1 MSRCK
6 IVKGGVCSAKGFRA
20 AGVAAEIKYKG
31 RNDVALIVADA
42 PCAAAAVFTT
52 NKVAAAPVL
61 YDRMILGCEVKEKGE
76 GERRNKPSAVHLAS
90 SPSPMIQ
97 AILANSGCANACTGA
112 LGLKDAKLSALVT
125 AGELGID
132 PKHVLV
138 ASTGVIGRPL
148 PMDRLLAGMKAAAKR
163 LGSTPAHGLAAEKA
177 VMTTDTRPKQA
188 CATVKIGG
196 KTVTVGGMS
205 KGSGMIEPNM
215 ATMLGFITTDANIT
229 AAMLKR
235 ALYLAINRSFNRLVV
250 DGDESTNDSEFLLA
264 SGKANNQTIK
274 QSNNDFKRF
283 LEALETVCVSL
294 ARQMATDGEGATKF
308 VTVTV
313 KGARTEKDAERAARA
328 VAKSPLAK
336 TSWFGRDPNWGRV
349 LAAVGYSGADVV
361 DMKTEVFYDKV
372 WAFKCGKVADAAQL
386 KKLEKVLKK
395 DAFEVVVDLHLGKFE
410 SSIYTCDFSL
420 DYVHINADYTT

>member
-1 MSRCK
+1 MSSLR

-31 RNDVALIVADA
+31 RNDVALIVADE

-61 YDRMILGCEVKEKGE
+61 YDREVVKG
-76 GERRNKPSAVHLAS
+76 GKV
-90 SPSPMIQ
+90 Q
-97 AILANSGCANACTGA
+97 AILANSGCANACTGK
-112 LGLKDAKLSALVT
+112 LGLRDAELSALAT

-148 PMDRLLAGMKAAAKR
+148 PMDRLLAGMKDAARK
-163 LGSTPAHGLAAEKA
+163 LGRTPAHGLAAEKA

-188 CATVKIGG
+188 CATVRIGG
-196 KTVTVGGMS
+196 RTVTVGGMS

-215 ATMLGFITTDANIT
+215 ATMLGFITTDADIT
-229 AAMLKR
+229 ASMLKR
-235 ALYLAINRSFNRLVV
+235 ALFLAINRSFNRLVV
-250 DGDESTNDSEFLLA
+250 DGDESTNDSVFLLA
-264 SGKANNQTIK
+264 SGKAGNRLIAK
-274 QSNNDFKRF
+274 AGKDFDAFR
-283 LEALETVCVSL
+283 EALEAVCISL

-313 KGARTEKDAERAARA
+313 KGAKTEKDAERAARA
-328 VAKSPLAK
+328 VAKSPLSK

-361 DMKTEVFYDKV
+361 DMKTEVFYDRV
-372 WAFKCGKVADAAQL
+372 WAFKCGRVADAAQL
-386 KKLEKVLKK
+386 RKLEKVLRK
-395 DAFEVVVDLHLGKFE
+395 DAFEVVVDLHLGKFA